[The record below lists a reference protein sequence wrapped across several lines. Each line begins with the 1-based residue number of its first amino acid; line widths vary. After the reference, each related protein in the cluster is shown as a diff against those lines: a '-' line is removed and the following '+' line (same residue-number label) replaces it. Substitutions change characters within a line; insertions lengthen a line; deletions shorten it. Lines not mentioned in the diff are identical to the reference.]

1 MNLLLE
7 LFLFTG
13 IIFPI
18 YHILNVIPT
27 LFKKRVNN
35 FGEERA
41 MSIIIPCYNEE
52 RIIATTIEGIQRMN
66 YQNYECIFVND
77 GSSDHTMR
85 NMKRRLKL
93 KKTNLKKKHNL
104 DSKKIKSI
112 YRSSKYP
119 NILVLDKEN
128 GGKSDAL
135 NAGISFSKNDYL
147 ITLDADSILHVNALK
162 FVNEAFND
170 PDVVAV
176 SGIIQILQSFILS
189 KDTHKT
195 TLKLN
200 PLLKLQTIEYIK
212 SCFCYK
218 ASLAKLNSLLVI
230 SGAFGVFRK
239 DIILDV
245 NGFNHLIG
253 EDLDLTLRIQFKIEG
268 TNQKIVYM
276 PDAICYTEGPETF
289 RDFLK
294 QRVRWQKSFIE
305 SLFTFK
311 KLIFKNTFKKTLP
324 FFMII
329 DALFI
334 GVLSSFII
342 FFFYLLI
349 INNIINGTLI
359 YVLPY
364 FIVFV
369 SVHLLYNIVGLL
381 IARYY
386 DVRYYKTDIIRL
398 LTTIILDIT
407 IYRFAILYTII
418 LGSISYF
425 TDKKAWNKVSR
436 SGRNYNVLKRS

>member
-7 LFLFTG
+7 LFLFAG
-13 IIFPI
+13 IFFPI

-27 LFKKRVNN
+27 LFKKRING
-35 FGEERA
+35 FGIERA

-52 RIIATTIEGIQRMN
+52 QIIATTIEGIQRIN

-93 KKTNLKKKHNL
+93 KKINIKNKHNL

-119 NILVLDKEN
+119 KILVLDKEN

-135 NAGISFSKNDYL
+135 NAGINFSKNDYL

-170 PDVVAV
+170 PEVVAV
-176 SGIIQILQSFILS
+176 SGIIQILQSFNFS
-189 KDTHKT
+189 KDTQKT
-195 TLKLN
+195 TLKIN
-200 PLLKLQTIEYIK
+200 PLLRLQTIEYIK

-268 TNQKIVYM
+268 TTKKIVYV

-294 QRVRWQKSFIE
+294 QRIRWQKSFIE

-311 KLIFKNTFKKTLP
+311 NLIFKNTFKKHCP
-324 FFMII
+324 F
-329 DALFI
+329 L
-334 GVLSSFII
+334 
-342 FFFYLLI
+342 
-349 INNIINGTLI
+349 
-359 YVLPY
+359 
-364 FIVFV
+364 
-369 SVHLLYNIVGLL
+369 
-381 IARYY
+381 
-386 DVRYYKTDIIRL
+386 
-398 LTTIILDIT
+398 
-407 IYRFAILYTII
+407 
-418 LGSISYF
+418 
-425 TDKKAWNKVSR
+425 
-436 SGRNYNVLKRS
+436 